1 VIDKKADQQRV
12 IPILKALLVTFL
24 WSSSYVL
31 IKMGLIEIL
40 PLTFAA
46 LRYTTAFLILVLVMI
61 LKGRA
66 RPLHRPSSIE
76 WLTLIC
82 VGAFGYAG
90 AQGLQF
96 VGLHYIP
103 VILASFLLNFSPV
116 FVVLLGAGF
125 LHEIPTIAQT
135 IGIVVA
141 LAGAY
146 VFFGN
151 PLQSFEA
158 FGVFITLLSGL
169 CWAVYM
175 IIARSLQK
183 TGRIP
188 TLEMT
193 TVTMGAGA
201 VILLVS
207 GFALEGPPS
216 VPSSGWVII
225 GWLSI
230 VNTVAAFYLWNQVLE
245 SVKAYE
251 LSMLQN
257 TMLVQTSLMAL
268 IFLGEQVTVD
278 MILGMILVLSGVT
291 LVQARR

>member
-1 VIDKKADQQRV
+1 
-12 IPILKALLVTFL
+12 
-24 WSSSYVL
+24 
-31 IKMGLIEIL
+31 
-40 PLTFAA
+40 
-46 LRYTTAFLILVLVMI
+46 
-61 LKGRA
+61 
-66 RPLHRPSSIE
+66 
-76 WLTLIC
+76 
-82 VGAFGYAG
+82 
-90 AQGLQF
+90 
-96 VGLHYIP
+96 
-103 VILASFLLNFSPV
+103 
-116 FVVLLGAGF
+116 
-125 LHEIPTIAQT
+125 
-135 IGIVVA
+135 
-141 LAGAY
+141 
-146 VFFGN
+146 
-151 PLQSFEA
+151 
-158 FGVFITLLSGL
+158 
-169 CWAVYM
+169 M